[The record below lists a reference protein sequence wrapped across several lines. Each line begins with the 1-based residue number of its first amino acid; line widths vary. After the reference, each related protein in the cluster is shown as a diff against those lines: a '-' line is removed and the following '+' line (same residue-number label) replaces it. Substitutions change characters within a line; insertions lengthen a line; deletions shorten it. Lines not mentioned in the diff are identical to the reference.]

1 MSYKCLGQRN
11 EQERQSL
18 LSVSYKSSHSYMY
31 SVNPRLLSTVSFNL
45 ISSILKQVFWNKYF
59 VPKVLESFKMQE
71 VQMKIVA
78 MEALGVE

>member
-1 MSYKCLGQRN
+1 
-11 EQERQSL
+11 
-18 LSVSYKSSHSYMY
+18 MY